1 MSLNIMNTNVSTL
14 FGTGNNQNNSSLD
27 MSNVLSE
34 YASIKNGS
42 FARLAK
48 QYYSDGKKPSKDI
61 SGKFSDETN
70 TTIKEN
76 KSMISDAGSLR
87 SAISALS
94 SDDKLFTEKIKKKDE
109 NGKEAETLDYDKIYK
124 KVSKFV
130 DSYNAMIKS
139 GGDSDDTTVL
149 RNTLNMT
156 KTTQRSMS
164 MLQDAGFTI
173 NADNTLSI
181 DEDDLK
187 AGDMQ
192 SLKSL
197 FGTSSVYSKSI
208 DAFATNIAS
217 QSAQNVYSLGGYNS
231 DGAYKQALNGIYN
244 TTV

>member
-1 MSLNIMNTNVSTL
+1 MSLNIMNTNVSAL
-14 FGTGNNQNNSSLD
+14 FGTGSTQNNSSLD
-27 MSNVLSE
+27 MSGMLSE

-48 QYYSDGKKPSKDI
+48 QYYSDGKSASKDI
-61 SGKFSDETN
+61 AGKFSDDTKA
-70 TTIKEN
+70 TIKES

-94 SDDKLFTEKIKKKDE
+94 SDDKLFTDKITKKDE
-109 NGKEAETLDYDKIYK
+109 NGKETESYDYDKIYK
-124 KVSKFV
+124 KVSSFV
-130 DSYNAMIKS
+130 DSYNAMIKA
-139 GGDSDDTTVL
+139 GGDSDDTTIL

-156 KTTQRSMS
+156 KTTQRTMS

-173 NADNTLSI
+173 NSDNTLSI

-197 FGTSSVYSKSI
+197 FGSSSVYGKSI

-231 DGAYKQALNGIYN
+231 DGAYKQALEGIYS